1 MDCLSVPSFEGRKG
15 HQSMAIFYTSVDG
28 KIYATGIS
36 IEEIESEVKILN
48 FFLQDFDLK
57 GTPKEQRLQARKAY
71 NAMFAKD
78 PENDEFMS
86 WAPCNRLNDKSI

>member
-1 MDCLSVPSFEGRKG
+1 
-15 HQSMAIFYTSVDG
+15 MAIFYTSVDG

-78 PENDEFMS
+78 PENDEQFERS
-86 WAPCNRLNDKSI
+86 GIFEERAQGPKPCHMRR